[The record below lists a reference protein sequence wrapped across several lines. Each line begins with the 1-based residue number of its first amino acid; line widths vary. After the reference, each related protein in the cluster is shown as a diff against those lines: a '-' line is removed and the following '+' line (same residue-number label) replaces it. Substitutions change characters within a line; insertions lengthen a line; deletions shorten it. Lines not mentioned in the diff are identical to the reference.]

1 MAFIANELNGLMWV
15 RKYAQG
21 NMRCVTLKSDVLST
35 TISPCSFDFTLSKWF
50 STSYSI
56 GKMYF
61 DFDFI
66 LGIFYVRLSATFH
79 ISKEKKLKFDFSHSN
94 LAMQFWCWKINY
106 NSCMQ
111 KNCWMK
117 WASAD
122 GDGDGVGGG
131 GAVVSIAI
139 CCLLVV
145 VLLLNIVVFF
155 GVVYVVCQIRTQNFW
170 MMKNEHR
177 TTDVFRQ
184 IFSASRNQKTSVCYL

>member
-1 MAFIANELNGLMWV
+1 MAWCGWE
-15 RKYAQG
+15 
-21 NMRCVTLKSDVLST
+21 NMLREICDALRWKVMFSLLLLAHVHL
-35 TISPCSFDFTLSKWF
+35 ISPSQNSFRHHIRLAKCTSISTSFWGF
-50 STSYSI
+50 STWGYQQH
-56 GKMYF
+56 F
-61 DFDFI
+61 
-66 LGIFYVRLSATFH
+66 TFR
-79 ISKEKKLKFDFSHSN
+79 KKKKLKFDFSHSN